1 MKKSGI
7 LQAIAY
13 LFIAFLNFSCVI
25 QKNSALPFLSKE
37 SYCVPPKYV
46 NYFKY
51 NNHTNADSV
60 LNANSMLRLKFSAES
75 ILIMNV
81 LRINDEVYEIV
92 KQSDKKKLE
101 TSVRLNALKQQID
114 NRVWLAN
121 SEIDALSAELD
132 CEGERIDQIAQFIDD
147 KNSKSNNKLTV
158 ASIVIGAVSGITS
171 VLITKESINNGVA
184 IGAGVIGAG
193 LGFATLNPK
202 GKKIELITTRNL
214 LRDIWLEQNNN
225 DISPFVW
232 YMLTEP
238 RFSNTGKSSLLKNTK
253 NRWLLY
259 QFDDNLKLANQ
270 SVNFSSGG
278 IYFAEDLHARSQ
290 MINQLQSVV
299 RSTKQNLNVFIAEL
313 TSAFD

>member
-13 LFIAFLNFSCVI
+13 LFIAFLNFSCVT

-51 NNHTNADSV
+51 NHHTNADSV

-92 KQSDKKKLE
+92 KQSDKKNLE

-147 KNSKSNNKLTV
+147 KNSNSNNKLTV